1 MYDEGQ
7 EVTLV
12 TVIKSSLMNRK
23 REKGKVLILF
33 EHSNIQTFLTLLIG
47 SNPSARGATRFL
59 CRTNDILTL

>member
-33 EHSNIQTFLTLLIG
+33 KHSNIQTFLTLLIG
-47 SNPSARGATRFL
+47 SNPSARCLKRSCCNF
-59 CRTNDILTL
+59 CVNSVS